1 MSTAAARILAVGT
14 ATPPIRY
21 TQAEVLER
29 FRVAN
34 PAVRKLFLAPHVRSR
49 HLYLPAADAEG
60 RPTEDQA
67 ALLRKHRKGALALG
81 AQAIA
86 AALEPLGLQPADVDY
101 LCCVSSTGFMLP
113 GISAM
118 YVKHLGFRTST
129 HRADVVGMGCNAGL
143 NGLNPVAWWAAS
155 HPGKLALM
163 VCAEV
168 NSALYIYDD
177 TMATGVVNSLFG
189 DGCAAVLVGT
199 EPRSAAGP
207 APTLVDFES
216 HLIPDTW
223 DAMHY
228 EWRQDHG
235 KFSFVLDRDVPYVLG
250 LNADLPVGRLLVRH
264 GLRRRDV
271 RHWLIH
277 SGGRK
282 VIDAIKYTVGITEH
296 DVRHTVGVLGELGN
310 LGSGSFLFSYQR
322 LLREGVVAPG
332 DWCVMMTMG
341 PGSTIETALL
351 RF

>member
-14 ATPPIRY
+14 ATPPTRY

-155 HPGKLALM
+155 HPGRLALM

-168 NSALYIYDD
+168 NSALYQPFVSASCTMIFNTTYQGTSD
-177 TMATGVVNSLFG
+177 TASTSSMAGM
-189 DGCAAVLVGT
+189 
-199 EPRSAAGP
+199 
-207 APTLVDFES
+207 PTNIMLADIANREKKEETTTAS
-216 HLIPDTW
+216 H
-223 DAMHY
+223 
-228 EWRQDHG
+228 
-235 KFSFVLDRDVPYVLG
+235 
-250 LNADLPVGRLLVRH
+250 
-264 GLRRRDV
+264 
-271 RHWLIH
+271 
-277 SGGRK
+277 
-282 VIDAIKYTVGITEH
+282 
-296 DVRHTVGVLGELGN
+296 
-310 LGSGSFLFSYQR
+310 
-322 LLREGVVAPG
+322 
-332 DWCVMMTMG
+332 
-341 PGSTIETALL
+341 
-351 RF
+351 